1 MCFYKLFLDILFV
14 IFSHFSHADIPE
26 SCVRLVGGQLDDVIK
41 VSKEVLHK
49 SECAT
54 HVEIGKRVASERL
67 ISLCHPDGHY
77 RRGGESEGGSVL

>member
-1 MCFYKLFLDILFV
+1 MLF
-14 IFSHFSHADIPE
+14 FSHADIPE

-54 HVEIGKRVASERL
+54 HVKIGKFSAQAHVDFFLSPRCALQERRRV
-67 ISLCHPDGHY
+67 
-77 RRGGESEGGSVL
+77 

>member
-1 MCFYKLFLDILFV
+1 MLFV

-54 HVEIGKRVASERL
+54 HVAIGKRVASSAQARVDFSLSPRWALQER
-67 ISLCHPDGHY
+67 
-77 RRGGESEGGSVL
+77 RRV